1 MQLDDIQTSFQ
12 PQLIGDYRQRNNRD
26 KESNNIGKQL
36 LEFCKTF
43 SLRILNSRKNR
54 DLVGNFTHYN
64 KSKGRSVVDYGIVSE
79 NFFDDIK
86 NS

>member
-1 MQLDDIQTSFQ
+1 MKKVESYSLVTLMAGLSNLVDHVKLDDIQTSFQ

-43 SLRILNSRKNR
+43 SL
-54 DLVGNFTHYN
+54 
-64 KSKGRSVVDYGIVSE
+64 
-79 NFFDDIK
+79 
-86 NS
+86 